1 MSAGD
6 VGENGTDL
14 NETERARMRGL
25 AREWLL
31 SDLEVWK
38 KVLELNRTTG
48 REIVNQQL
56 VRWQSDPDL
65 AGVREASE
73 LEKLPPDQHRDFA
86 KLWDNVAQVVDRTK

>member
-1 MSAGD
+1 
-6 VGENGTDL
+6 
-14 NETERARMRGL
+14 MRGL
-25 AREWLL
+25 ARKWLL

-38 KVLELNRTTG
+38 KVLELNPTTG

-73 LEKLPPDQHRDFA
+73 LEKLPPNERRDFA
-86 KLWDNVAQVVDRTK
+86 KLWDDVAQVIGRTK